1 MLSEKTRGLSNKKDT
16 KVRKKKNSCVLL
28 SGDGL
33 GCDAIGAD
41 TGAVLFFRGAPNPCP
56 YLDGGVDSDTL
67 IEARPL
73 ATVGHRLVEAKICS
87 DTGITCPRNSVL
99 WDSLTAGQSLV
110 GEFPVG

>member
-1 MLSEKTRGLSNKKDT
+1 MVLVVTRSALI
-16 KVRKKKNSCVLL
+16 
-28 SGDGL
+28 L
-33 GCDAIGAD
+33 GPFSF
-41 TGAVLFFRGAPNPCP
+41 FFRGAARQGLRP

-110 GEFPVG
+110 G